1 MFLNILGA
9 AVDAYKQL
17 ASVTRAIAHPMRLRI
32 LEELGQGEACVCHLT
47 YVLGARQPYVSQQ
60 LMVLR
65 EAGLVQDRR
74 DGVMVYYRLT
84 CDCTGEV
91 IASMH
96 RLLRATGVDVTFP
109 PLPPRPVAGCPCP
122 ACGGEGPCLA

>member
-1 MFLNILGA
+1 ME
-9 AVDAYKQL
+9 AYDEL
-17 ASVTRAIAHPMRLRI
+17 AHVTRAIAHPVRLRI
-32 LEELGQGEACVCHLT
+32 IEALGQGEACVCHLT
-47 YVLGARQPYVSQQ
+47 HVLGQRQPYVSQQ
-60 LMVLR
+60 LMRLR

-96 RLLRATGVDVTFP
+96 RLLRATGSDAEFP
-109 PLPPRPVAGCPCP
+109 PLPGRPVAGCPCP
-122 ACGGEGPCLA
+122 ACGGENACRP